1 YLRPGDEAKLVLWKN
16 GEEKTI
22 TLKLISKEDNRA
34 LTMKGA
40 VNSKVLGA
48 DFQPLSAADL
58 GKYKI
63 SAGIRLLNV
72 VQGGYVARMGFRD
85 GFIILQFNGRS
96 YTEAEELIS
105 AMETTTGRIRIDG
118 MDRNGNRSSYSFYSN

>member
-1 YLRPGDEAKLVLWKN
+1 LWKN
-16 GEEKTI
+16 GEEKNVTI
-22 TLKLISKEDNRA
+22 KLISKEDNRA

-48 DFQPLSAADL
+48 DFQPLSATDL

-63 SAGIRLLNV
+63 TSGIRLLNIA
-72 VQGGYVARMGFRD
+72 QGSYIARMGLRE

-96 YTEAEELIS
+96 YTEAEDLIS

-118 MDRNGNRSSYSFYSN
+118 MDRNGNRSSYSLFSN